1 MMEMVV
7 GAVGPMGAVG
17 TAGTAGT
24 VGVVGAVNAAGT
36 SARSSVL
43 SPAGEPCEPER
54 GPSHD
59 AAAQEALHLDAA
71 DALLRRYG
79 WSLASCEVSRE
90 CASLDAEDDA
100 VLYVVRVGGGADTF
114 ALNEA
119 LTALQLAR
127 GLTPSPQLDV
137 VFQP

>member
-7 GAVGPMGAVG
+7 GAVGPMGA
-17 TAGTAGT
+17 ADT
-24 VGVVGAVNAAGT
+24 VGAVGAVNAAGT
-36 SARSSVL
+36 LAGSSVL
-43 SPAGEPCEPER
+43 PYAPAGEPCEPER
-54 GPSHD
+54 GHSHD

-90 CASLDAEDDA
+90 CASLDAGDDA
-100 VLYVVRVGGGADTF
+100 VLYVVRVGGGVDTF